1 MLCCFSRPW
10 RKKIQDQN
18 NTIQDQN
25 NTIDDQSNTIDNQSN
40 TIQDQNNT
48 IQDQNNTIND
58 QNNTIDDQSNTIDD
72 QNNTIDDQSNT
83 IDDQSNTIQRLKCII
98 EIQQRQIKKLNEII
112 GKVVNI
118 KTDPKYYRLINNI
131 SNFRELSNED
141 KLFIKTLS
149 KQNLLELI
157 DIYNTH
163 MQNINEWL
171 NMYNVVIQ

>member
-1 MLCCFSRPW
+1 MDQKILLNIIFESIFDCILLYIVIVYCILCIIVLVYCIPVMFCCFRIL

-18 NTIQDQN
+18 DIIQDQNDTIQDQN
-25 NTIDDQSNTIDNQSN
+25 DI
-40 TIQDQNNT
+40 IQDQNDI
-48 IQDQNNTIND
+48 IQEYKIKEQN
-58 QNNTIDDQSNTIDD
+58 
-72 QNNTIDDQSNT
+72 
-83 IDDQSNTIQRLKCII
+83 KII
-98 EIQQRQIKKLNEII
+98 ER
-112 GKVVNI
+112 VVNI

-171 NMYNVVIQ
+171 NMYNGVIQ